1 MSSAL
6 DRDTDRIEEALDEL
20 RRSLRRA
27 PGLDVHGPST
37 LAERRGLG
45 SDEEYTPR
53 EPVNPTPDIPIEH
66 AEAIPYQRYGG
77 PASYWSAPLP
87 RSWIDITRRL
97 VGVAAVAAVAALVVG
112 KLVSSWN
119 LSTTGQLE
127 KQPSVAS
134 GLSEPSKLEGF
145 DRPTPSAP
153 EHAVDKEPP
162 GRPGERAVVNA
173 PSRPTLEGSAASER
187 APSSAGAQEAAP
199 PAAQTTTPS
208 LITRQLD
215 RDELA
220 ALLRRGED
228 FITSGDIASARLVLQ
243 RAAEA
248 GNAHAALT
256 LAATFDPN
264 LLAKLGLDF
273 PADVVKARFWY
284 ERAKQLGSTEAR
296 RRLEQLASQGNSVP

>member
-6 DRDTDRIEEALDEL
+6 DRETDRIEEALDEL
-20 RRSLRRA
+20 RRTLRRA

-37 LAERRGLG
+37 LVERRGLG
-45 SDEEYTPR
+45 SDEDDTPR
-53 EPVNPTPDIPIEH
+53 EPVTPTPDIPIEH
-66 AEAIPYQRYGG
+66 AEAIPYQRDPG
-77 PASYWSAPLP
+77 PYWSAPRS
-87 RSWIDITRRL
+87 RSWIDITRRF

-112 KLVSSWN
+112 KLASSWN
-119 LSTTGQLE
+119 LATTGQLQN
-127 KQPSVAS
+127 QPSLAL
-134 GLSEPSKLEGF
+134 GLSEPSKSEGF
-145 DRPTPSAP
+145 DWPAPSSQ
-153 EHAVDKEPP
+153 ENAVDKEPP
-162 GRPGERAVVNA
+162 GRPGERAFVNA
-173 PSRPTLEGSAASER
+173 PSRLTIEGSARSER
-187 APSSAGAQEAAP
+187 APPSAGAQNAAP
-199 PAAQTTTPS
+199 PTAQTTAPS
-208 LITRQLD
+208 FITRQLD

-273 PADVVKARFWY
+273 RADVVKARFWY
-284 ERAKQLGSTEAR
+284 ERAEQLGSTEAQ
-296 RRLEQLASQGNSVP
+296 RRLEQLASHVNSVP